1 MQQQQ
6 QWQWWRILDVDVV
19 VVVDMMIGGVERG
32 MLDRSDGFAS
42 PWLRSSLAGG
52 KVKNVED
59 STLGR
64 RGLFSQTLWG
74 ATPFDASICE

>member
-19 VVVDMMIGGVERG
+19 VVVDMMIGGVERR

-42 PWLRSSLAGG
+42 PWSRSSLAFRE
-52 KVKNVED
+52 NVEVLLLD
-59 STLGR
+59 EGGSFPTSLGR
-64 RGLFSQTLWG
+64 YPLNAFI
-74 ATPFDASICE
+74 FE